1 MAQHYPWRL
10 SGVKVQAVRTF
21 GICESLCKQVRIN
34 IFASEALEKK
44 HHPPPV
50 CLAVLEQGAVISWS
64 RQDLCL
70 LI

>member
-10 SGVKVQAVRTF
+10 SGVKVQAVTTF
-21 GICESLCKQVRIN
+21 GISESLCKQVRIN
-34 IFASEALEKK
+34 IFACQALEKN
-44 HHPPPV
+44 HPPPV
-50 CLAVLEQGAVISWS
+50 CLAVLEQGVVISWS